1 MEVNRVEYLLRF
13 ESFSVH
19 ANQFVY
25 KVYAMGQLK
34 VNEILIIM
42 PQSPL
47 RNASKSRVFR
57 NQRTV

>member
-47 RNASKSRVFR
+47 RNAS
-57 NQRTV
+57 